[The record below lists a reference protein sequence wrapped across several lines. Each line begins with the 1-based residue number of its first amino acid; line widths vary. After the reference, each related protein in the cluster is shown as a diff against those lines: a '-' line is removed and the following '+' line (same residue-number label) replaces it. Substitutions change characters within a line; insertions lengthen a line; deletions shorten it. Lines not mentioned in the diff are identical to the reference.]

1 MAIHYMKKYTSEE
14 IFIETVARIN
24 RILILLGIFFFIYFM
39 LNTKVNLYLL
49 LLSLLNLAF
58 SLLSYKHLIITNRL
72 AAELERAKIA
82 LGDVT
87 KETRE
92 MHQG

>member
-1 MAIHYMKKYTSEE
+1 MHLTKLTSEE
-14 IFIETVARIN
+14 IFIGVVARVN
-24 RILILLGIFFFIYFM
+24 RLLILLGIFFFIYF
-39 LNTKVNLYLL
+39 LLKTNVNVYLL

-58 SLLSYKHLIITNRL
+58 SLLSYRHLLITIRL

-82 LGDVT
+82 LEDIS
-87 KETRE
+87 KETRK